1 MPITFALALIPVVG
15 LLLFIYFND
24 KNEKEPFGFLVGLF
38 FAGMGTTVSAIIIE
52 LIGGLALELVFP
64 DTSILKAIILACI
77 IVAPAE
83 ELGKFVIMRLMTWKS
98 KHFDHSYDAIVY
110 AVFVSLGFAALEN
123 IKYVFERGIG
133 AAILRMFSA
142 VPGHA
147 CFAVFMGFFYGKAK
161 MAKENGK
168 SSFGYTMLALIVPIL
183 IHGVYDAILMSGTA
197 AYEDT
202 PVLTGLSVLLWIGF
216 LVIMF
221 AGSIVVIIYSSRH
234 DKRFTPLP
242 EEPAPMYNP
251 APAPAPFQHTYG
263 QPATATASPFQP
275 TFRPA
280 SPAVGGSQ
288 VQSMYQTSA
297 APVAP
302 TQPIFKPMV
311 APVQPAPAPAPV
323 TTAVA
328 AAAVIG
334 WTCACGTVN
343 QAKFCTECG
352 KPRPVENKKWFCPN
366 CGSPSDLNFCGK
378 CGTPKPESLKR

>member
-1 MPITFALALIPVVG
+1 MSLPFALALIPVVG

-38 FAGMGTTVSAIIIE
+38 FAGMGTTISAIIIE
-52 LIGGLALELVFP
+52 LIGGVALELVFP

-133 AAILRMFSA
+133 TAILRMFSA

-168 SSFGYTMLALIVPIL
+168 SSFGFTSLALIVPII

-197 AYEDT
+197 AYDDA
-202 PVLTGLSVLLWIGF
+202 PVLTGLSVIGWIVF
-216 LVIMF
+216 LIIMF
-221 AGSIVVIIYSSRH
+221 VASVIIIIYSSRH

-242 EEPAPMYNP
+242 EEPVPAPVAAPMYR
-251 APAPAPFQHTYG
+251 
-263 QPATATASPFQP
+263 QPAMATASPFQP

-297 APVAP
+297 APVTP

-311 APVQPAPAPAPV
+311 APVQPAPVSAPI
-323 TTAVA
+323 TNAVA

-352 KPRPVENKKWFCPN
+352 KPRPVENQKWFCPN
-366 CGSPSDLNFCGK
+366 CGSPSVLNFCGK

>member
-1 MPITFALALIPVVG
+1 MSFTFALALIPVVG

-38 FAGMGTTVSAIIIE
+38 FAGMGTTITAIIIE
-52 LIGGLALELVFP
+52 LVGSLALELVFP
-64 DTSILKAIILACI
+64 YESILKAIILACV

-83 ELGKFVIMRLMTWKS
+83 ELGKFLIMRLMTWKS

-133 AAILRMFSA
+133 TAIIRMFSA

-161 MAKENGK
+161 NAKENGK
-168 SSFGYTMLALIVPIL
+168 SHIGFTFLALIVPIL
-183 IHGVYDAILMSGTA
+183 IHGVYDAILMSGQA
-197 AYEDT
+197 AYDDA
-202 PVLTGLSVLLWIGF
+202 PVLTGLSVLGWIGF
-216 LVIMF
+216 LIIMF
-221 AGSIVVIIYSSRH
+221 AGSIVMIIYSSRH
-234 DKRFTPLP
+234 DKRFIPLP
-242 EEPAPMYNP
+242 EEPVP
-251 APAPAPFQHTYG
+251 APTPVAAPFQHTYG
-263 QPATATASPFQP
+263 QPVSTTASPFQP

-280 SPAVGGSQ
+280 SATTGGSQ

-297 APVAP
+297 APVTAP
-302 TQPIFKPMV
+302 SQPIFKPV
-311 APVQPAPAPAPV
+311 AAPVQVSPAPAPV
-323 TTAVA
+323 TTAA

-343 QAKFCTECG
+343 QANFCTECG
-352 KPRPVENKKWFCPN
+352 KQKPVVNQKWFCPN
-366 CGSPSDLNFCGK
+366 CGAPSQMNFCGK
-378 CGTPKPESLKR
+378 CGTPKPQSLNR

>member
-1 MPITFALALIPVVG
+1 MPFTFALALIPVVG

-24 KNEKEPFGFLVGLF
+24 KGEKEPFGFLVGLF

-52 LIGGLALELVFP
+52 LIGGVALELVFP

-83 ELGKFVIMRLMTWKS
+83 ELGKFLIMRIMTWKS

-147 CFAVFMGFFYGKAK
+147 CFAVFMGFFYSKAK

-168 SSFGYTMLALIVPIL
+168 SSFGYTILALIVPIL

-221 AGSIVVIIYSSRH
+221 AGSVVVIIYSSRH
-234 DKRFTPLP
+234 DKRFVPLQ

-251 APAPAPFQHTYG
+251 APAQAPYQHTYG
-263 QPATATASPFQP
+263 QPAYPTASPFQP
-275 TFRPA
+275 TYRPA
-280 SPAVGGSQ
+280 SSASP
-288 VQSMYQTSA
+288 VQSMYRTSA
-297 APVAP
+297 APVAAP
-302 TQPIFKPMV
+302 AQPVFKPL
-311 APVQPAPAPAPV
+311 QPAPAPSPA

-334 WTCACGTVN
+334 WTCSCGTVN
-343 QAKFCTECG
+343 RAKFCTECG
-352 KPRPVENKKWFCPN
+352 KPRPVENKNWFCPN
-366 CGSPSDLNFCGK
+366 CGAPSHLNFCGK
-378 CGTPKPESLKR
+378 CGTPKPESLNR